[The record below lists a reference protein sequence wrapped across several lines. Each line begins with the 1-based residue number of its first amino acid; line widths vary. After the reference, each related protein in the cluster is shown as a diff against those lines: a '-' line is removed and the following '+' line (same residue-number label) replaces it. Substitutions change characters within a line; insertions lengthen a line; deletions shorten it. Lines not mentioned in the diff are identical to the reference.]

1 MNFYLDFDYTLFN
14 TYEFRNELY
23 KILESNNC
31 SRDNLKLTIEEGNH
45 KLINIRERFKELSK
59 KKSISIEKFLKP
71 LEELYNNC
79 EKYIYD
85 DVIEFLKYLKQQ
97 NHKIYVLTWGEK
109 EYQKEKVEA
118 SKIEKY
124 VDEVIYTEK
133 LKYNLDIQYKEG
145 IFIDDSIRDLKGLY
159 SKKAKYVFRIKR
171 VNGKNSHKELNI
183 KEIKEFTSLQEIKE
197 YLIKLGIN

>member
-31 SRDNLKLTIEEGNH
+31 NRDALKLTIEEGNH
-45 KLINIRERFKELSK
+45 KLINIREKFKELSK
-59 KKSISIEKFLKP
+59 RKNIPIENFIKP

-85 DVIEFLKYLKQQ
+85 DSIEFLKYLKQQ
-97 NHKIYVLTWGEK
+97 NHKLYILTWGEK
-109 EYQKEKVEA
+109 EYQKEKVKA
-118 SKIEKY
+118 SKLEKY

-133 LKYNLDIQYKEG
+133 LKYNLEIQYKEG
-145 IFIDDSIRDLKGLY
+145 IFIDDSVRDLKGLHA
-159 SKKAKYVFRIKR
+159 KKAKNVFRIKR

-183 KEIKEFTSLQEIKE
+183 EEIKEFTSLKELKE
-197 YLIKLGIN
+197 YLIRIGIN